1 MSIASELE
9 REMLNLIN
17 QERRAAGLPDL
28 QLEQRLNSS
37 AEDHSQWMLTQDVFS
52 HTGAGGSS
60 ATDRMTAADFDFSGS
75 WRSGENIGMQSS
87 RGAVGYSDDVEDIH
101 DRLMDSPGHRA
112 NILNTNYDY
121 VGIGIEIGDYN
132 GYPMVMITQNFA
144 ATDGQVLLDN
154 GGTSPTPPA
163 PPSPEIIS
171 GTNGG
176 DLILGSDANEELRG
190 LDGNDVLVAKA
201 GSDTLLGGN
210 GNDKLR
216 GGQGADRLDGGQGID
231 IAYYRTA
238 ASAINVDMAAPDKNA
253 GEARGDVYISIEGV
267 TGSRHDDD
275 LRGDGSSNR
284 IDGWAGDDWIQGR
297 SGNDVL
303 VGGTGHDT
311 LEGQAGTDWL
321 VGNEGSDTFV
331 FAPGMNIDVVLDFQD
346 NIDVLDFQA
355 FNLDNASPL
364 AARAKEYGAD
374 LFFDLGNADA
384 LIIRNATLAEVWD
397 DFLI

>member
-1 MSIASELE
+1 
-9 REMLNLIN
+9 MLNLIN

-28 QLEQRLNSS
+28 QLEQRLNSA

-216 GGQGADRLDGGQGID
+216 GGQGADRLDGGQGRQGRVAMSISQSKVSPGRGMMTTC
-231 IAYYRTA
+231 AVTAHQTGSTAGPGMTGYRADRET
-238 ASAINVDMAAPDKNA
+238 MYWLAAP
-253 GEARGDVYISIEGV
+253 V
-267 TGSRHDDD
+267 TILLKGKRVQTGWSAMKAAIH
-275 LRGDGSSNR
+275 SS
-284 IDGWAGDDWIQGR
+284 
-297 SGNDVL
+297 L
-303 VGGTGHDT
+303 H
-311 LEGQAGTDWL
+311 
-321 VGNEGSDTFV
+321 
-331 FAPGMNIDVVLDFQD
+331 
-346 NIDVLDFQA
+346 
-355 FNLDNASPL
+355 
-364 AARAKEYGAD
+364 RA
-374 LFFDLGNADA
+374 
-384 LIIRNATLAEVWD
+384 
-397 DFLI
+397 